1 MQNTSKTLL
10 VSSLI
15 FIWSLCF
22 FSLQPS
28 FAIQDNPL
36 PKFRV
41 DSLKQKE
48 EKYWYADKS
57 LEEMTNKPK
66 KEKPKQPTSDSGW
79 SMSATT
85 AAMIGTIFKFLIWL
99 ILGAAVV
106 GAIYLI
112 FNNLKGFKFNAN
124 PKVDAKAVEVIDLE
138 EPKDIE
144 NIDFEKQIAACL
156 KSQNYRLATRYYYL
170 WIVKILDESN
180 LIDFNI
186 DKTNQD
192 YVRELSQKTAF
203 SSEKLSHFRKCTNYY
218 EYLWFGNFE
227 VSEPI
232 FVKIENTFKEFIYRK
247 A

>member
-1 MQNTSKTLL
+1 MKTQFSIHIFGFFL
-10 VSSLI
+10 VCILS
-15 FIWSLCF
+15 FH
-22 FSLQPS
+22 PS
-28 FAIQDNPL
+28 FAIQDYPL

-66 KEKPKQPTSDSGW
+66 KEKPKQAKSDSGW

-85 AAMIGTIFKFLIWL
+85 AAMIGAIFKFLIWL

-112 FNNLKGFKFNAN
+112 FTNLKGYKFNTN
-124 PKVDAKAVEVIDLE
+124 PKVDAQAVEVMDFE

-144 NIDFEKQIAACL
+144 NIDFEKQITACL
-156 KSQNYRLATRYYYL
+156 KNQNYRLATRYYYL

-192 YVRELSQKTAF
+192 YLRELSQKTAF

-232 FVKIENTFKEFIYRK
+232 FVRIENTFKEFIYRK